1 MKENT
6 ENQICIPSNK
16 TIMDKCMVFNAFFE
30 RFPFLIQIV
39 HFENEPNYCREI
51 WGVLDIEQETPHR
64 HTHSHTSKHI
74 YTPPLPFLCFDL
86 FFFSESFHLTNS
98 TPCLTMSFKILTDQH
113 SRSISNPFYLNDKK
127 YICSKKIQKKTVL
140 ETFWIFYDKHPL
152 WVK

>member
-16 TIMDKCMVFNAFFE
+16 TIMDKCMIFNAFFE

-51 WGVLDIEQETPHR
+51 LGVLDIEQETPHR

-74 YTPPLPFLCFDL
+74 YTPPRSLSL
-86 FFFSESFHLTNS
+86 F
-98 TPCLTMSFKILTDQH
+98 
-113 SRSISNPFYLNDKK
+113 
-127 YICSKKIQKKTVL
+127 
-140 ETFWIFYDKHPL
+140 
-152 WVK
+152 